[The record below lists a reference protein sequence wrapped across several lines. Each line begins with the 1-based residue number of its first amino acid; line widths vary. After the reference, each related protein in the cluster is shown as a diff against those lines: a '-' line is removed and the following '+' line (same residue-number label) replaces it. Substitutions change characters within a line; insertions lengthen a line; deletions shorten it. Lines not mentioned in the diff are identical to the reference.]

1 MKLYCNVYC
10 RRNDIIIHYLFF
22 RSSPMG
28 LFLSCIRSRKP
39 ARGRQECEPLLD
51 SELEES
57 QQLKDLFRKLVDI
70 VAALD
75 AGKLPSQ
82 HQLNHLIK
90 VALKSEILHPKE
102 GSSSLAGH
110 KVLLDVREI
119 LGLLAV
125 FGLEK
130 NCRYRLQVMRELNH
144 NLIILQTTTRSRISY
159 IMPSA

>member
-1 MKLYCNVYC
+1 
-10 RRNDIIIHYLFF
+10 
-22 RSSPMG
+22 MG
-28 LFLSCIRSRKP
+28 LFVSCIRSRKP
-39 ARGRQECEPLLD
+39 ARCREEREPLLD

-57 QQLKDLFRKLVDI
+57 RQLKDLFRKLVDI

-90 VALKSEILHPKE
+90 VALKSEILYPKE

-110 KVLLDVREI
+110 KVLLDVREV

-125 FGLEK
+125 FGFEK
-130 NCRYRLQVMRELNH
+130 NYDDKN
-144 NLIILQTTTRSRISY
+144 QTN
-159 IMPSA
+159 